1 AAGISENHDC
11 LYTGFL
17 AQEVETAAN
26 ETGFTFSGVDAPDNA
41 GDLYG
46 LRYAEFVV
54 PLVKAVQE
62 QQAVIEELQREIAA
76 RDQGMAELK
85 RRLERLEAGAQR
97 P

>member
-1 AAGISENHDC
+1 MEAAAH
-11 LYTGFL
+11 
-17 AQEVETAAN
+17 
-26 ETGFTFSGVDAPDNA
+26 ETGFTFSGVDSPDNE

-62 QQAVIEELQREIAA
+62 QQALIEELQHEIAV
-76 RDQGMAELK
+76 RDQGLAELK
-85 RRLERLEAGAQR
+85 RRLERLEAGTQR